1 MRTSNPASVARFN
14 SVSVIASGL
23 VKLLFKSAIAD
34 WRSLS
39 PNELIICSVLGVADA
54 EAEGAGDLVAAAEP
68 FAVGAEDGAGVWPN
82 KFVASKSVMAVVA
95 ALFNIALIV
104 SWSPR

>member
-23 VKLLFKSAIAD
+23 VKLLFRSAIAD
-34 WRSLS
+34 WRSFS
-39 PNELIICSVLGVADA
+39 PSELIICSVLGVADA
-54 EAEGAGDLVAAAEP
+54 DGAGDLAAATEL
-68 FAVGAEDGAGVWPN
+68 FDDGAGVWPN
-82 KFVASKSVMAVVA
+82 KFAARKNAMAVVA
-95 ALFNIALIV
+95 VQFNITLIV

>member
-23 VKLLFKSAIAD
+23 VKLLFRSVIAD
-34 WRSLS
+34 WRSFS
-39 PNELIICSVLGVADA
+39 PSELIICSVLGVPDAD
-54 EAEGAGDLVAAAEP
+54 GAGDLAAATEL
-68 FAVGAEDGAGVWPN
+68 FAVGADDGAGVWPN
-82 KFVASKSVMAVVA
+82 KFAARKNAMAVVA
-95 ALFNIALIV
+95 VQFNIALIV

>member
-23 VKLLFKSAIAD
+23 VKLLFRSAIAD
-34 WRSLS
+34 WRSFS
-39 PNELIICSVLGVADA
+39 PSELIICSVLAVADA
-54 EAEGAGDLVAAAEP
+54 DGAGDLAAATEL
-68 FAVGAEDGAGVWPN
+68 FAVGADDGAGVWPS
-82 KFVASKSVMAVVA
+82 KFAARKNAMAVVA
-95 ALFNIALIV
+95 VQFNIALIV

>member
-1 MRTSNPASVARFN
+1 MRTSNPASVARFS

-23 VKLLFKSAIAD
+23 AKLLFKSEIAD

-54 EAEGAGDLVAAAEP
+54 DGAGDFAAEAEL
-68 FAVGAEDGAGVWPN
+68 FAVGAEDGAGVCPN
-82 KFVASKSVMAVVA
+82 KFAASKNAMAVVA
-95 ALFNIALIV
+95 VQFNIAFIV